1 MMPIRNRNSRLVMR
15 GGKWISGNLLVTV
28 SGMGGT
34 VEQTRMCLPRL
45 FQRPRGSHSIGNT
58 ISMRLLPLS
67 LLLLLGGCSS
77 APERGAITGVS
88 TPIDPASV
96 PNATPRIEPRC
107 KYGNMES
114 YKVLGKSYRPLRS
127 AVGFSEQGIASW
139 YGPNFDGKPTSCM
152 ERYDMY
158 KMTAAHKTLPLPSYV
173 EVTNL
178 NNRKKIVVRVNDR
191 GPFHEGRIIDLSY
204 TAAWKLDMI
213 KQGTAPVSIRV
224 LEPGEGITPSQGAS
238 RYLQLGLFSKQE
250 NAEALQQKI
259 AQRITVPVE
268 IRTIQRDG
276 RTLHQLLI
284 QQQPDRFP
292 IQTIRD
298 QLRKMG
304 IEGVIKNR

>member
-1 MMPIRNRNSRLVMR
+1 MERMVW
-15 GGKWISGNLLVTV
+15 KWISDTFLVTV
-28 SGMGGT
+28 SGMEAT
-34 VEQTRMCLPRL
+34 VEYTRMCLLRVT
-45 FQRPRGSHSIGNT
+45 RKVSGSHDTDGT
-58 ISMRLLPLS
+58 TPARLLPLTLM
-67 LLLLLGGCSS
+67 LLLAGCSS
-77 APERGAITGVS
+77 TADRESIMHPSAAV
-88 TPIDPASV
+88 DPASV
-96 PNATPRIEPRC
+96 PNATPRVEPRC

-114 YKVLGKSYRPLRS
+114 YKVLGKTYRPLRS
-127 AVGFSEQGIASW
+127 AAGFREQGIASW

-178 NNRKKIVVRVNDR
+178 NNLKKIVVRVNDR

-204 TAAWKLDMI
+204 TAAWKLDII

-224 LEPGEGITPSQGAS
+224 VDPGERITPSQGAAE
-238 RYLQLGLFSKQE
+238 YLQLGLFSKQG

-268 IRTIQRDG
+268 IRAIQREG
-276 RTLHQLLI
+276 KTLHQVLI
-284 QQQPDRFP
+284 RQQSGHFST
-292 IQTIRD
+292 QTIRD